1 MSVCVSVHVIL
12 RSGGAS
18 NIFPYLIE
26 QYSVND
32 QKVVVFSEMGK
43 ESKKDPEKRRG
54 SYRTYRRN
62 LAQKRNNQELKELR
76 ELLKW
81 GPQQAATPQP
91 NALISGYPDPQQV
104 LPSTAALV
112 ERATRDLEE
121 RNRQL
126 KSHISQLQAEAKER
140 EDQLRQLKGIIA
152 QLQADKGKGNK

>member
-1 MSVCVSVHVIL
+1 
-12 RSGGAS
+12 
-18 NIFPYLIE
+18 
-26 QYSVND
+26 
-32 QKVVVFSEMGK
+32 MGK
-43 ESKKDPEKRRG
+43 ETTKEEPERRG
-54 SYRTYRRN
+54 SYRTHRRN

-81 GPQQAATPQP
+81 GPQRSLSARPH
-91 NALISGYPDPQQV
+91 ALISGYPDPQQV